1 MLGNIVL
8 FYFVLFS
15 LRALVHYTVN
25 LLILRKREE
34 LILYFFFF
42 AISQN
47 HLTTCIECCHP
58 HGHPITLR
66 MNLSHP
72 SHKIYPRYH
81 RHCDKKQGKFIFG
94 TSAQTLYTSVLL
106 PGFLLEI
113 QQCHFQVLCYS
124 AYQAYPPDSILCPHL
139 ATSYP
144 FIHSISLISDKK
156 KTIKCNLVKIGCPF
170 LLLFTWAFLIQKVS
184 VLCNIGIMAK
194 GGNILKY

>member
-15 LRALVHYTVN
+15 LRALVHYTIN

-34 LILYFFFF
+34 LIFFIFFFF
-42 AISQN
+42 LLSHKII
-47 HLTTCIECCHP
+47 LLLVF
-58 HGHPITLR
+58 PITLR

-124 AYQAYPPDSILCPHL
+124 AYQAYPPDNILCPHL